1 MAADQAIRREG
12 IAHEEPF
19 AIVAEQKS
27 ALRLQVLN
35 ATAEALGLYQGMALA
50 DARGAVPQLLTR
62 TRDPVREERLLFALH
77 RWAHRFSPF
86 VGMDAPDA
94 LALDS
99 TGCAH
104 LFGGEDAMMQAV
116 RGEAEG
122 LGFETRA
129 ALADTKGAAQALARF
144 AHQDSIIVPPG
155 ESAQVISALPVAA
168 LGAQSRHL
176 RRLGLKTL
184 GDVAHLPGADLTR
197 RFGASMTRHLEETFG
212 RAATPVAPVAIRKRY
227 SGRLSFPDP
236 IGMVDDVTAAA
247 QKILSVL
254 CEKLE
259 QDGRGITAL
268 EMVVQRADGSSE
280 IRCIG
285 MARPSADQPAIMRQW
300 RPVIENLDAGY
311 GIDVIR
317 MIVRGHAP
325 LEVKQSA
332 LGQMARK
339 GSLDDLIGT
348 LGNRLGFDRIT
359 RPAPAESHLP
369 GFNQVH
375 VPAVTNGKA
384 GTWPTRLAPDPLRL
398 FPAQPLEALSPGRP
412 PQSFRWRGKTFRVH
426 RSEGPRRILPEWWQD
441 APERRA
447 ARDYWRVETED
458 GQRLWV
464 GAEPQPGAGRNW
476 SVYGELP

>member
-12 IAHEEPF
+12 IPREEPF
-19 AIVAEQKS
+19 AVVAEKKS

-35 ATAEALGLYQGMALA
+35 EAAEGLGLYEGMALA

-62 TRDPVREERLLFALH
+62 PQDLVREERLLFALH

-86 VGMDAPDA
+86 VGMDPPDA

-99 TGCAH
+99 SGCAH
-104 LFGGEDAMMQAV
+104 LFGGEEAMVDAV
-116 RGEAEG
+116 RGEAEA
-122 LGFETRA
+122 LGFQTRA

-144 AHQDSIIVPPG
+144 GGEDSIIVPPG
-155 ESAQVISALPVAA
+155 ESAQMISTLPVAA
-168 LGAQSRHL
+168 LGDESRHL

-184 GDVAHLPGADLTR
+184 GDVARLPGADLTK
-197 RFGASMTRHLEETFG
+197 RFGASMTRHLEEAFG
-212 RAATPVAPVAIRKRY
+212 RSATPVAPVAMRKRY

-236 IGMVDDVTAAA
+236 IGMVDDVTAAV

-259 QDGRGITAL
+259 EDGRGITAL
-268 EMVVQRADGSSE
+268 EIIVQRADSTSE
-280 IRCIG
+280 TRHVG
-285 MARPSADQPAIMRQW
+285 MARSTIDQPAIMRQW
-300 RPVIENLDAGY
+300 QPIIEGIDSGY

-332 LGQMARK
+332 LGQTTRK
-339 GSLDDLIGT
+339 GSIDDLIGT
-348 LGNRLGFDRIT
+348 LGNRLGFDRVT

-375 VPAVTNGKA
+375 IPAVASDAAKA
-384 GTWPTRLAPDPLRL
+384 WPSRLAPDPLRL
-398 FPAQPLEALSPGRP
+398 FPGQPLEPLSPGRP
-412 PQSFRWRGKTFRVH
+412 PQSFRWRGKTFRV
-426 RSEGPRRILPEWWQD
+426 RSAEGPRRILPEWWQD
-441 APERRA
+441 EPERRA

-458 GQRLWV
+458 GQRLWL
-464 GAEPQPGAGRNW
+464 GAEPQPEAERHW